1 MNEIGPN
8 LLLGSIGVP
17 LLAGIL
23 LLAYRNRPAWV
34 VRIVAW
40 VGFGLPLVA
49 ALTLWW
55 HYAPETPGGYDFIS
69 QYSTGLEALG
79 ITLHLGLNGVALPLF
94 VLAAVVGLAAG
105 LYAVSSGAERLS
117 QYLALLLIVQAGLMG
132 VFASIDVFFFYLFH
146 ELALIPT
153 FIMIGVWGGR
163 DRHYAA
169 MKMTI
174 YLTVGAMLSFA
185 GLIVLYVKSGSNS
198 FDLITLRDTLALQP
212 LGATVQHYAFGLL
225 LFGFGILVSLFPF
238 HTWAPLGYGAAPSSA
253 AMLHA
258 GVLKKFGLYGLIQIA
273 IPLMPVGLSGW
284 AQLLCWLALGNV
296 IVIGL
301 ITLAQR
307 DLKQMI
313 GYSSVMHMGY
323 AFLGI
328 AALSVLGAGGVILLM
343 VAHGL
348 TVALLFLLATCIYH
362 RSQTFDMEE
371 MGGLVKKAPV
381 LAGFFTFAVLAS
393 IGVPGPGLA
402 NFWGEFLIFLA
413 VWDYQAITAALMVVG
428 IILSA
433 VYGLRAV
440 AKIFLGRPTE
450 PFRTTIDGEIN
461 DLAWGERLPALVL
474 IIALLGV
481 GLWPRSLTDAANA
494 SLEAN
499 YQVPT
504 QVAEAT
510 EP

>member
-1 MNEIGPN
+1 M
-8 LLLGSIGVP
+8 
-17 LLAGIL
+17 
-23 LLAYRNRPAWV
+23 
-34 VRIVAW
+34 
-40 VGFGLPLVA
+40 
-49 ALTLWW
+49 
-55 HYAPETPGGYDFIS
+55 
-69 QYSTGLEALG
+69 
-79 ITLHLGLNGVALPLF
+79 
-94 VLAAVVGLAAG
+94 
-105 LYAVSSGAERLS
+105 
-117 QYLALLLIVQAGLMG
+117 
-132 VFASIDVFFFYLFH
+132 
-146 ELALIPT
+146 
-153 FIMIGVWGGR
+153 
-163 DRHYAA
+163 
-169 MKMTI
+169 
-174 YLTVGAMLSFA
+174 
-185 GLIVLYVKSGSNS
+185 
-198 FDLITLRDTLALQP
+198 
-212 LGATVQHYAFGLL
+212 
-225 LFGFGILVSLFPF
+225 
-238 HTWAPLGYGAAPSSA
+238 
-253 AMLHA
+253 
-258 GVLKKFGLYGLIQIA
+258 
-273 IPLMPVGLSGW
+273 
-284 AQLLCWLALGNV
+284 

-413 VWDYQAITAALMVVG
+413 VWDYQAITAALMAVG

-450 PFRTTIDGEIN
+450 PFRTTIDGEIK
-461 DLAWGERLPALVL
+461 DLFWGERLPALVL